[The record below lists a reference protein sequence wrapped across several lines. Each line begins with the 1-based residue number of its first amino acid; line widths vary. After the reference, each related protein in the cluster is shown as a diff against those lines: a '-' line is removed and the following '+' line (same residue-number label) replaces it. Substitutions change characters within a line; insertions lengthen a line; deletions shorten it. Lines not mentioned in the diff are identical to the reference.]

1 MTNKYFS
8 DQFDDEEVLLVFK
21 KHPLVMRK
29 QIIIAGLILPLCLLP
44 FFFFQ
49 DSNQIF
55 FIGMVVGIL
64 LSAVVMFYGWIS
76 WNFSVFVVT
85 DQRFIQMTQ
94 KGLWKRSV
102 IDIGIDK
109 IQTVSYEIKGLAETI
124 LKFGTIV
131 IQTYVGELVIRDV
144 YKPRHIQKQM
154 SHILRD
160 KVPTPNNKILEAK
173 ESEYN
178 Q

>member
-1 MTNKYFS
+1 MSNKYFS

-21 KHPLVMRK
+21 KHPFVMRK
-29 QIIIAGLILPLCLLP
+29 QIITAGLILPISLLP
-44 FFFFQ
+44 SF
-49 DSNQIF
+49 IF
-55 FIGMVVGIL
+55 PTFTVFYSGMAIGIVLAFI
-64 LSAVVMFYGWIS
+64 VMFYGWIG

-94 KGLWKRSV
+94 RGLWKRSV

-109 IQTVSYEIKGLAETI
+109 IQTVSYEIKGLGETI

-144 YKPRHIQKQM
+144 YNPRKIQKQM
-154 SHILRD
+154 SHILREQ
-160 KVPTPNNKILEAK
+160 VSVSNNTMLETK
-173 ESEYN
+173 ESDDK